1 MRTLGDRATTRAFR
15 AMNVGVVLLA
25 ETPGHEADELFDRV
39 EAEFARLEAL
49 FSASHPGSELAELNR
64 YGSVENASQDLVEL
78 VARALE
84 ARTATDGLFDPTGP
98 PYGLSVDVDPDRGA
112 IQLAEGARLDLG
124 GIAKGYAV
132 ECAAGI
138 LAEAG
143 PCLVNAGGDLAVA
156 GLKRGSTWPVGV
168 STPDGVMTLALE
180 SGAIATSGR
189 SRRSP
194 TESHLIDPRTGAPSA
209 SDVVRVT
216 VVEEDAVTAEIEAKR
231 IFLLGYEEG
240 IASAEEREVASVIL
254 AADGRWSFAGGLG

>member
-15 AMNVGVVLLA
+15 AMGVGVVLLA
-25 ETPGHEADELFDRV
+25 EPSGRDADELFDAV

-49 FSASHPGSELAELNR
+49 FSPLQTDSELAQLNR
-64 YGSVENASQDLVEL
+64 YGSIDNASPELFEL
-78 VARALE
+78 VVRALE
-84 ARTATDGLFDPTGP
+84 ARVATNGLFDPTSP
-98 PYGLSVDVDPDRGA
+98 PAGLQVDVDRERSA
-112 IQLAEGARLDLG
+112 IQLAENTRLDLG

-132 ECAAGI
+132 EQATGI
-138 LAEAG
+138 LGEAG

-189 SRRSP
+189 ARRSP
-194 TESHLIDPRTGAPSA
+194 AEPHLIDPRTGGPTA

-216 VVEEDAVTAEIEAKR
+216 VVEEDAITAEIEAKHL
-231 IFLLGYEEG
+231 FLLGFDEG
-240 IASAEEREVASVIL
+240 VASAEEREVASVL
-254 AADGRWSFAGGLG
+254 VAADGRWSFAGGLG